1 MMIPIPIAIVMVVMV
16 MVMVTAG
23 QRHVGARR
31 RDQANTEEEG
41 DYDHRDPDHSRSSRP
56 FLP

>member
-16 MVMVTAG
+16 MVTAG

-31 RDQANTEEEG
+31 HDQANTEEEG